1 MKRFCVVLTLIL
13 LMAAPV
19 WAKDPKPNR
28 LLGFIGTAS
37 TDLGDLTNYQ
47 NRSKQYGGTFQLDA
61 GEHAKLR
68 VDVSRDET
76 LARSWLFAVGP
87 QLHLGPVII
96 PLQGEYS
103 QASSKWAATAG
114 AGFQLGKKT
123 VCFEAVAKVH
133 QGLNQ
138 NDEDNLLGIG
148 RKGEPRF
155 YSLQLGAGFTF

>member
-1 MKRFCVVLTLIL
+1 MKRFSVVLTLIL

-19 WAKDPKPNR
+19 WAKGPKPNR

-37 TDLGDLTNYQ
+37 TDLGDMTDYR

-76 LARSWLFAVGP
+76 LARSWLFGVGP
-87 QLHLGPVII
+87 QIHIGPVII
-96 PLQGEYS
+96 PIQGEYS

-114 AGFQLGKKT
+114 VGFQFGGDT
-123 VCFEAVAKVH
+123 VCFETVAKYH
-133 QGLNQ
+133 QSLNT
-138 NDEDNLLGIG
+138 NDEDNFLGIG
-148 RKGEPRF
+148 RQGESHF
-155 YSLQLGAGFTF
+155 YSLQIGAGFKF